1 MEPVASRTAPEQSV
15 RVSAMELGRVL
26 EYETAGRGDS
36 ILFIHGAI
44 IADSFAPI
52 MREEALSGFQL
63 IRYRRRGFGRSATP
77 SEPPTIEE
85 HARDAKELLVDLGIS
100 EAHVVAHSGGCPI
113 AVQLAV
119 DDPGMVRSMVLLEPA
134 LMNATMAAGFHDM
147 ITPLIEMHAGGRS
160 AEAVELWM
168 SAGNAD
174 WKALIEQRIP
184 GAAAQAIAD
193 AAGTFDFDLRAMR
206 VWDFEAVGASRIS
219 QPVLY
224 VTGTRSGH
232 RPSIAAMFQNAVQH
246 TRTEAIPDADHIAPM
261 TDPSAVAAVV
271 AAFLHSPPSSDP
283 TRT

>member
-1 MEPVASRTAPEQSV
+1 V
-15 RVSAMELGRVL
+15 ELGRVL
-26 EYETAGRGDS
+26 EYETAGRGDAV
-36 ILFIHGAI
+36 LFIHGAI

-52 MREEALSGFQL
+52 MREEALTGFQL

-85 HARDAKELLVDLGIS
+85 HARDAKALLLDLGVS
-100 EAHVVAHSGGCPI
+100 EAHVVAHSGGGPI
-113 AVQLAV
+113 AVQLAI
-119 DDPGMVRSMVLLEPA
+119 DDPDMVRSMVLLEPA

-147 ITPLIEMHAGGRS
+147 ITPLIEMHAVRRS
-160 AEAVELWM
+160 ADAVDLWM

-206 VWDFEAVGASRIS
+206 VWDFDAVGASRIS

-232 RPSIAAMFQNAVQH
+232 RPNIAAMFQNAVQQ
-246 TRTEAIPDADHIAPM
+246 TRAEAIPDADHIALM

-271 AAFLHSPPSSDP
+271 AVYLHRQPTGSDP

>member
-1 MEPVASRTAPEQSV
+1 
-15 RVSAMELGRVL
+15 MELGRVL

-44 IADSFAPI
+44 IADLFAPI

-100 EAHVVAHSGGCPI
+100 EAHVVAHSGGGPI

-246 TRTEAIPDADHIAPM
+246 TRTESIPDADHIAPM

>member
-1 MEPVASRTAPEQSV
+1 
-15 RVSAMELGRVL
+15 MELGRVL
-26 EYETAGRGDS
+26 EYEVAGRGDS

-44 IADSFAPI
+44 IADSFAPM
-52 MREEALSGFQL
+52 MREKSLSDFQR

-100 EAHVVAHSGGCPI
+100 TAHVVAHSGGGPI
-113 AVQLAV
+113 AVQLAI
-119 DDPGMVRSMVLLEPA
+119 DDPGMVRSLVLLDPA

-147 ITPLIEMHAGGRS
+147 ITPLIELHVAGRS

-168 SAGNAD
+168 SAGNAG

-184 GAAAQAIAD
+184 GVATRAIAD

-206 VWDFEAVGASRIS
+206 VWDFEAVGASSIS

-224 VTGTRSGH
+224 VTGSGH
-232 RPSIAAMFQNAVQH
+232 RPAIAAMFQNAVQH
-246 TRTEAIPDADHIAPM
+246 TRTADIPNADHIAFM
-261 TDPSAVAAVV
+261 TDPSAFAEVV
-271 AAFLHSPPSSDP
+271 AAFLHHQPSGSEP